1 MDFNALLKGRKTYI
15 VAALF
20 ALATFLRYINVIDEN
35 TFKMIEGVL
44 LPAGLAALRAG
55 IKRENCQ
62 Y

>member
-1 MDFNALLKGRKTYI
+1 MDFNKLLKGRKTYI

-35 TFKMIEGVL
+35 TFRMIEGIL

-55 IKRENCQ
+55 IK
-62 Y
+62 